1 MVDISPPRE
10 RRSELERQMVIGIG
24 GVLTA
29 GVVWMASSVADSAAT
44 IAGVK
49 VQIEAL
55 REQIQE
61 LKASGR
67 VAVTAD
73 EAAREFARVD
83 GSLADLEQR
92 LRRLEAVPRPGVRP

>member
-10 RRSELERQMVIGIG
+10 RRSELERQLVIAIG

-55 REQIQE
+55 REQLQD

-83 GSLADLEQR
+83 GRLTDLEQR
-92 LRRLEAVPRPGVRP
+92 LRRVEGAVRGSPRP